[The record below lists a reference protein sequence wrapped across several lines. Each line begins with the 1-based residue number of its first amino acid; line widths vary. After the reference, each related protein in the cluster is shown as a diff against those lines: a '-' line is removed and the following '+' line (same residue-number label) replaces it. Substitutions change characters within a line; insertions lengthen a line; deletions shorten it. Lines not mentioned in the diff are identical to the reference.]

1 MREGRVW
8 AEVRVALKFRQIAPN
23 SAKPGQIPANR
34 GPARIDAYLRHS
46 RHGGSPRSMSTFD
59 VLGAKNTLW
68 TDEIRPRK
76 TGLPPSCPSPFLNHK
91 KRKDKRTA
99 FACSTDA
106 TRPLPPP
113 GGFGLFGA
121 KTAENAPR
129 GLPGTRRN
137 SLTLPGDSRAKK
149 NGEKTKKSRR
159 KP

>member
-1 MREGRVW
+1 MLTHVILEMCAGKRGRNQGRRR
-8 AEVRVALKFRQIAPN
+8 AKSRQVAANRGKSRQVA
-23 SAKPGQIPANR
+23 AKR
-34 GPARIDAYLRHS
+34 GPARIDAYLRQS

-59 VLGAKNTLW
+59 VLGAKNTPW
-68 TDEIRPRK
+68 TDEIRPRQ

-129 GLPGTRRN
+129 GLPGTRRT
-137 SLTLPGDSRAKK
+137 SPDTPG
-149 NGEKTKKSRR
+149 
-159 KP
+159 